1 MTVKDLSPNLLAT
14 LKKTRY
20 DRIVEKHEGPA
31 TWSWELPDESRK
43 EEMKKMY
50 GDRDMGFDID
60 AHADF
65 LEIGGVQVLLPV
77 DNDHHENMT
86 FLHHFFSEDRQKLV
100 LYIKDTTYDDDVW
113 GAGFV
118 AICDKYPN
126 EPFYLATFYHEWYII
141 DYDPMAEKF
150 KVSA

>member
-1 MTVKDLSPNLLAT
+1 MTVKDLSPNLLET

-20 DRIVEKHEGPA
+20 DRIVEKHEGPE
-31 TWSWELPDESRK
+31 TWDWQLPDEARK
-43 EEMKKMY
+43 ERMKEMY
-50 GDRDMGFDID
+50 GDSDMDFNLD
-60 AHADF
+60 AHVDF

-77 DNDHHENMT
+77 NNDHHENMT

-100 LYIKDTTYDDDVW
+100 LYIKDTTYDDDAFS
-113 GAGFV
+113 AGFV

-126 EPFYLATFYHEWYII
+126 ESFYLATFYHEWYII